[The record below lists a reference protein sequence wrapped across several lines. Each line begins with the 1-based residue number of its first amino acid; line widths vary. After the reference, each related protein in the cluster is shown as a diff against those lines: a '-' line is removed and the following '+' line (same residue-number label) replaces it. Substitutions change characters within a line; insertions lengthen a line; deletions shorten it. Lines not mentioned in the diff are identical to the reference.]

1 MNDRLLIRIKADG
14 ALSWLDGRRDTRGDG
29 TPPAAVLA
37 SASQVLVL
45 VPGEDVLLIHAG
57 LPPSS
62 PARLAQ
68 VLPYALEDQVL
79 DDVESLHFVAGPR
92 REDGQH
98 AVAVVARE
106 RMQAWQDVLG
116 AAGIAADRIV
126 PDFLAVPLDGG
137 KACALLDDEYCLVRL
152 APDNGFACAVEQLP
166 NWLGAGFDL
175 DLIPVSASTK
185 PQVPAGYDW
194 QVLRP
199 MAALDVLSAGAE
211 LDSGLNLLS
220 GAFAPHHRHAS
231 QRRLWRVA
239 AILAGAAIVV
249 GLAGQLTSVLR
260 LQAANSEV
268 ETAIEQRYSDLFP
281 DSPPVPDPVARVRSE
296 LARLGGVSQ
305 GQGLLG
311 VLSQAAPILASHD
324 FRLDVL
330 GMEYRN
336 NTLELSVHSTSLS
349 NLDQLRERLAT
360 MPGMQVEL
368 TAATPGADGV
378 QGRISM
384 TGKGT

>member
-14 ALSWLDGRRDTRGDG
+14 ALSWWDARRGTRGEG

-37 SASQVLVL
+37 SGGQVLVL
-45 VPGEDVLLIHAG
+45 VPGEDVLLIHAS
-57 LPPSS
+57 LPPGS

-79 DDVESLHFVAGPR
+79 DDVESLHFVAGPQ

-116 AAGIAADRIV
+116 AAGIAADRMV

-137 KACALLDDEYCLVRL
+137 KACALLDGEHCLVRL
-152 APDNGFACAVEQLP
+152 AADKGFACATEQLP
-166 NWLGAGFDL
+166 NWLGTGLDL
-175 DLIPVSASTK
+175 DLIPVTASAE

-194 QVLRP
+194 QVLRS
-199 MAALDVLSAGAE
+199 MSALDALSAGTE

-220 GAFAPHHRHAS
+220 GAFAPHHRRAP
-231 QRRLWRVA
+231 QRRLWRLA
-239 AILAGAAIVV
+239 AIFAGAAIVV
-249 GLAGQLTSVLR
+249 GLVGQVTSVLR
-260 LQAANSEV
+260 LQAANSEA
-268 ETAIEQRYSDLFP
+268 ETAIEQRYADLFP

-296 LARLGGVSQ
+296 LTRLGGISQ

-349 NLDQLRERLAT
+349 SLDQLRERLAT
-360 MPGMQVEL
+360 LPGLQVEL
-368 TAATPGADGV
+368 TAATPGADGLD
-378 QGRISM
+378 GRISM

>member
-14 ALSWLDGRRDTRGDG
+14 ALSWLDGRGCTRGDG
-29 TPPAAVLA
+29 TPPPAVLS
-37 SASQVLVL
+37 SATQILVL
-45 VPGEDVLLIHAG
+45 VPGDDVLLIHAG

-106 RMQAWQDVLG
+106 RMQVWQDVLG

-126 PDFLAVPLDGG
+126 PDFLAVPLDGR
-137 KACALLDDEYCLVRL
+137 KACALLDGEHCLVRL
-152 APDNGFACAVEQLP
+152 AADKGFACVLEQLP
-166 NWLGAGFDL
+166 NWLETGLDL
-175 DLIPVSASTK
+175 DLIPVEASGK
-185 PQVPAGYDW
+185 RLVPSGFDW

-199 MAALDVLSAGAE
+199 MAALDALYAGAE

-220 GAFAPHHRHAS
+220 GAFAPQHRRAP

-239 AILAGAAIVV
+239 AILAGVAIVV

-268 ETAIEQRYSDLFP
+268 EKAIEQHYADLFP

-305 GQGLLG
+305 DQGLLG

>member
-1 MNDRLLIRIKADG
+1 MNDRLLIRINADG
-14 ALSWLDGRRDTRGDG
+14 ALSWRDAGKG
-29 TPPAAVLA
+29 THGEGAPPAAVLA
-37 SASQVLVL
+37 VAGQVLVL
-45 VPGEDVLLIHAG
+45 VPGEDVLLIQAT
-57 LPPSS
+57 LPPGS

-79 DDVESLHFVAGPR
+79 DDVETLHFVAGPR

-106 RMQAWQDVLG
+106 RMQVWHDALG
-116 AAGIAADRIV
+116 AAGIAADRMV
-126 PDFLAVPLDGG
+126 PDFLAVPLDGDR
-137 KACALLDDEYCLVRL
+137 ACAVAEGESCLVRI
-152 APDNGFACAVEQLP
+152 AADEGFACAVEQLP
-166 NWLGAGFDL
+166 NWLSAELGL
-175 DLIPVSASTK
+175 DLIPAAADAK
-185 PQVPAGYDW
+185 PLVPAGYDW
-194 QVLRP
+194 RMQRP
-199 MAALDVLSAGAE
+199 MAAMDALSAGAE
-211 LDSGLNLLS
+211 ISSGLNLLS
-220 GAFAPHHRHAS
+220 GPFAPHHRHAS

-239 AILAGAAIVV
+239 AILAGVAIVV

-268 ETAIEQRYSDLFP
+268 ETAIEQRYADLFP

-296 LARLGGVSQ
+296 LTRLGGAGQ
-305 GQGLLG
+305 GPGLLG

-324 FRLDVL
+324 FRLDLL

-349 NLDQLRERLAT
+349 NLDSLRERLAT
-360 MPGMQVEL
+360 LPGLQVEL

-378 QGRISM
+378 EGRISM
-384 TGKGT
+384 TEKGA